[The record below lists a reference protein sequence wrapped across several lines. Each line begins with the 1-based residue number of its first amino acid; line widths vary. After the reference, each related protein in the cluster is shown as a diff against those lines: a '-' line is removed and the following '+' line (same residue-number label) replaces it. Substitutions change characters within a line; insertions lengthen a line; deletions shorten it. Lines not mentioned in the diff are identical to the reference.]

1 LKVKKV
7 LNMNTSIYLALMF
20 VLTAQSAVASDLPVR
35 PLIKQG
41 ACPSGYTTNA
51 NYCKPGTGA
60 RFALPKQGSCP
71 SGYASSGS
79 YCLAGA
85 SARYAIAKSGS
96 CPSGYASSGGYCLKS
111 E

>member
-1 LKVKKV
+1 
-7 LNMNTSIYLALMF
+7 MRSISPTNCLAVTFALAALGAF
-20 VLTAQSAVASDLPVR
+20 AGDLPVR

-41 ACPSGYTTNA
+41 ACPSGYTISA